1 MEFVELRAR
10 LEKITADYD
19 PAAHT
24 RCLLDPLRDIIFQQR
39 VKFISYEQIAGILAT
54 CGLRTSR
61 EAVRCFCRRNFTKAA
76 IEQARTQARRA
87 AASEPPPQ
95 LPGLAPLLTS
105 ASSTPPTASGFAK
118 RGPRIARDVF

>member
-39 VKFISYEQIAGILAT
+39 VKFISYEQIAAILAS

-76 IEQARTQARRA
+76 IEQARAQARRA
-87 AASEPPPQ
+87 AASEPSPQ
-95 LPGLAPLLTS
+95 PIFLYSDTTEAF
-105 ASSTPPTASGFAK
+105 SSSP
-118 RGPRIARDVF
+118 